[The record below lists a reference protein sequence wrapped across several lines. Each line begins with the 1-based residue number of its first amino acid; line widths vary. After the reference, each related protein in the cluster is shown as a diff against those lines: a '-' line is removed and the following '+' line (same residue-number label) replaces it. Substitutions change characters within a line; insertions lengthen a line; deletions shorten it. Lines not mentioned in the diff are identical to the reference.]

1 MKQRVSVKEAAKLL
15 NISEAAVRQ
24 RIQRDS
30 IAHERDE
37 ESNRVFVILDEVNG
51 SYGRLD
57 EDDTDRVQ
65 GYARELIDTLREQLE
80 AERESNREN
89 RRIIAALTSRIPQ
102 LEPPRDE
109 PGAPETPDEEPVR
122 VEDQGA
128 ATSPETAASR
138 PSWWCRW
145 FG

>member
-37 ESNRVFVILDEVNG
+37 ESNRVYVILDEVD
-51 SYGRLD
+51 GRLD
-57 EDDTDRVQ
+57 EDDTDTVH
-65 GYARELIDTLREQLE
+65 GYARELIDTLRDQLE

-102 LEPPRDE
+102 LEAPRDE
-109 PGAPETPDEEPVR
+109 PHAPESAGEEPSWTR
-122 VEDQGA
+122 TPQEQG
-128 ATSPETAASR
+128 TPSSR
-138 PSWWCRW
+138 PWWRRM
-145 FG
+145 FGG